1 MELKTTRFT
10 KDAKPTLNDVILT
23 NRKNLLQNTTNLYCG
38 LSDVHNI
45 ISAQMKSDM
54 PSTKKPFKTYRS
66 YKQLNEEKFLQD
78 LEQANL
84 TTLIEN
90 EDNVNE
96 AYNTFHTKLMDI
108 VDNHM
113 PMKKRKTV
121 HKPAPFMN
129 QQLRKAIYKKQM
141 LHNKYLHL
149 KSKKNWETY
158 RQQRNFVN
166 KLRRQSVRNYFVERC
181 TDGPKQ
187 KDFWPTIKPFLT
199 NKGRHFENNIILCNN
214 DEIINNQSDVA
225 EIFNN
230 YFVNVAKD
238 IGSESCTVD
247 DNHPSIQAIRE
258 NCNVEGNLS
267 FTEISDDFV
276 EKQINKINVNK
287 AT

>member
-1 MELKTTRFT
+1 
-10 KDAKPTLNDVILT
+10 
-23 NRKNLLQNTTNLYCG
+23 
-38 LSDVHNI
+38 
-45 ISAQMKSDM
+45 M

-96 AYNTFHTKLMDI
+96 AYNTFHTKLMGI

-113 PMKKRKTV
+113 PMKKTKTV

-149 KSKKNWETY
+149 RSKKNWETY

-166 KLRRQSVRNYFVERC
+166 KLRRQFIRNYFVERC
-181 TDGPKQ
+181 TGGPKQ
-187 KDFWPTIKPFLT
+187 KYFWPTINPFLT
-199 NKGRHFENNIILCNN
+199 NKGSHFENNIILCNN

-225 EIFNN
+225 EIFIN
-230 YFVNVAKD
+230 YFVNAANIKTLAVKVVLWM
-238 IGSESCTVD
+238 II
-247 DNHPSIQAIRE
+247 IQAFRPSEKIVILKVIYHLLKTGMILWRNKLIR
-258 NCNVEGNLS
+258 LM
-267 FTEISDDFV
+267 
-276 EKQINKINVNK
+276 
-287 AT
+287 

>member
-1 MELKTTRFT
+1 
-10 KDAKPTLNDVILT
+10 
-23 NRKNLLQNTTNLYCG
+23 
-38 LSDVHNI
+38 
-45 ISAQMKSDM
+45 MKSDM
-54 PSTKKPFKTYRS
+54 PCTKTIFKAHRS
-66 YKQLNEEKFLQD
+66 YKQRNEEKFLQD

-121 HKPAPFMN
+121 PKPAPFMN
-129 QQLRKAIYKKQM
+129 QQLRNAIYKKQM

-149 KSKKNWETY
+149 RSKKNWKTY
-158 RQQRNFVN
+158 RNQRNFVN
-166 KLRRQSVRNYFVERC
+166 KLRRQSIRNYFVERC
-181 TDGPKQ
+181 TGRPRQ
-187 KDFWPTIKPFLT
+187 NYFWSIIKPFLT
-199 NKGRHFENNIILCNN
+199 NKGSHFENNIILCNN
-214 DEIINNQSDVA
+214 DEIINNQSDFA

-258 NCNVEGNLS
+258 NVILK
-267 FTEISDDFV
+267 V
-276 EKQINKINVNK
+276 MYHLLK
-287 AT
+287 

>member
-96 AYNTFHTKLMDI
+96 AYNTFHTKLMGI
-108 VDNHM
+108 ADNHI
-113 PMKKRKTV
+113 PMKRRKTV

-129 QQLRKAIYKKQM
+129 QQLRDRPF
-141 LHNKYLHL
+141 NL
-149 KSKKNWETY
+149 KGGY
-158 RQQRNFVN
+158 
-166 KLRRQSVRNYFVERC
+166 
-181 TDGPKQ
+181 G
-187 KDFWPTIKPFLT
+187 FLF
-199 NKGRHFENNIILCNN
+199 RS
-214 DEIINNQSDVA
+214 EIVFRTTQELEFLFFLSRGA
-225 EIFNN
+225 RIF
-230 YFVNVAKD
+230 F
-238 IGSESCTVD
+238 
-247 DNHPSIQAIRE
+247 P
-258 NCNVEGNLS
+258 
-267 FTEISDDFV
+267 
-276 EKQINKINVNK
+276 
-287 AT
+287 